1 MKLSIRRM
9 LAVVGIL
16 AVAASVRSVVIV
28 DQAETAFVT
37 AFGRPVRLI
46 EQAGLHFKW
55 PHEGVRTFDRRLQLD
70 TPPSREMLT
79 KDKKNLEV
87 AWYANWRIS
96 DVPKFRVPRRTTVRR
111 VGQARGHG
119 RRRVSRRARSSGNK
133 GGLSHS
139 ENARPSM

>member
-96 DVPKFRVPRRTTVRR
+96 DVPKFLKTR
-111 VGQARGHG
+111 G
-119 RRRVSRRARSSGNK
+119 RRQTRRPGSRTW
-133 GGLSHS
+133 
-139 ENARPSM
+139 PPPC